1 LAYFSYRHKSEL
13 EKFVEVVPVPFS
25 FPLLLGS
32 HCVCISGRV
41 LGVVLWSICM
51 DVCMDLRWCRWGWK
65 EIFCGAVGVH
75 RRWDWFCLGFAVVS
89 WPVAGVVGVIWRI
102 VGLAVGH
109 SAGGG
114 GAVSEGR

>member
-1 LAYFSYRHKSEL
+1 MFLAYFSYCHKSDS

-25 FPLLLGS
+25 FPPLLCY
-32 HCVCISGRV
+32 HCVGIVGRV
-41 LGVVLWSICM
+41 FGVVLWSICL
-51 DVCMDLRWCRWGWK
+51 DVCMDLRWCRWVWK

-102 VGLAVGH
+102 VGLAGGH

-114 GAVSEGR
+114 GCE

>member
-1 LAYFSYRHKSEL
+1 MFLAYFSYRHKSEL

-25 FPLLLGS
+25 LPLSLGA

-51 DVCMDLRWCRWGWK
+51 DVCMNLRWCRCGWK

-75 RRWDWFCLGFAVVS
+75 RRWGWFCLGFAVVS

-114 GAVSEGR
+114 GL